1 MKLGN
6 VCLQSNLA
14 KPPDTKIEEIKN
26 QKKLI
31 AVTK

>member
-14 KPPDTKIEEIKN
+14 KPSDTKMEEIKQ
-26 QKKLI
+26 QKNW
-31 AVTK
+31 